1 MNRKRLLSIIAALM
15 LVLMTF
21 TACGQDEE
29 GSSLSMAD
37 DVQAYAEAMDMEY
50 AYDLAYD
57 LAYNMDLADNELGWR
72 TAGSDAEHK
81 TADYLAAEME
91 KIGLADVEKVGV
103 PVDKFQFNDSSLTI
117 EGTEIDLMPAAYQCS
132 GTDEDGITAE
142 IVNAKGGYE
151 YDYAEMDSV
160 EGKIVLVKVD
170 QANEAW
176 IDGYINMAYEKGAA
190 ALVTWANS
198 GYGEVATDSV
208 NVQDIC
214 CKDLLPT
221 VAISA
226 DDAKAIKKAIKNGS
240 NMATLKVDV
249 EYADDNSGTSYN
261 VVGKIKGKSS
271 DQQIILG
278 SHYDKYWYGFQDNCT
293 AVSLTFTVAKAM
305 IDSGYV
311 PENDIV
317 VVAHGAEEWGAAG
330 SQFDWT
336 TGAWG
341 MIEANPDW
349 AQKTICMLNTEL
361 PGYKTSTGEICIN
374 AVPEYQAL
382 ADKLVGESGLVES
395 YGECTLIAE
404 SVDVSNME
412 DGVSY
417 RWHGVPYMLNGTF
430 LGGEDDFG
438 SQRYHTHYD
447 DADTWHEDTMKTNV
461 HWYGAFAI
469 YMDKMPAMELD
480 LTATCDDLLEN
491 LNDKIAEK
499 AGVDVEAYKAEVEK
513 LREAAAAHNDKI
525 AEVNAAY
532 EQAAIDGD
540 EEAIADLRAE
550 GADLNKI
557 SLEAFKKVQDEYLK
571 ADDCDVYIGHGPLN
585 TNVELLKGAI
595 KQLDNEVL
603 WGDDE
608 DGALDIVFSMNSYH
622 DWYYYF
628 FGKEVGY
635 NGITQYDSSC
645 VDPDNAFW
653 GKDKMLPVTYVGE
666 TSYDLYMA
674 DALGEEPDYEGA
686 KAVYKEALNKAYAD
700 IKAYCEQESAG
711 MQAIAEILQQ

>member
-317 VVAHGAEEWGAAG
+317 VVAHGAE
-330 SQFDWT
+330 
-336 TGAWG
+336 
-341 MIEANPDW
+341 
-349 AQKTICMLNTEL
+349 
-361 PGYKTSTGEICIN
+361 
-374 AVPEYQAL
+374 
-382 ADKLVGESGLVES
+382 
-395 YGECTLIAE
+395 
-404 SVDVSNME
+404 
-412 DGVSY
+412 
-417 RWHGVPYMLNGTF
+417 
-430 LGGEDDFG
+430 
-438 SQRYHTHYD
+438 
-447 DADTWHEDTMKTNV
+447 
-461 HWYGAFAI
+461 
-469 YMDKMPAMELD
+469 
-480 LTATCDDLLEN
+480 
-491 LNDKIAEK
+491 
-499 AGVDVEAYKAEVEK
+499 
-513 LREAAAAHNDKI
+513 
-525 AEVNAAY
+525 
-532 EQAAIDGD
+532 
-540 EEAIADLRAE
+540 
-550 GADLNKI
+550 
-557 SLEAFKKVQDEYLK
+557 
-571 ADDCDVYIGHGPLN
+571 
-585 TNVELLKGAI
+585 
-595 KQLDNEVL
+595 
-603 WGDDE
+603 
-608 DGALDIVFSMNSYH
+608 
-622 DWYYYF
+622 
-628 FGKEVGY
+628 
-635 NGITQYDSSC
+635 
-645 VDPDNAFW
+645 
-653 GKDKMLPVTYVGE
+653 
-666 TSYDLYMA
+666 
-674 DALGEEPDYEGA
+674 
-686 KAVYKEALNKAYAD
+686 
-700 IKAYCEQESAG
+700 
-711 MQAIAEILQQ
+711 